1 MYVGFNDPVEKGTIG
16 GSGSGGT
23 ITREMSLNGRK
34 GRGFID

>member
-1 MYVGFNDPVEKGTIG
+1 MYVGFSDPVEKGRIG

-23 ITREMSLNGRK
+23 ITLEMSLNGRK